1 MAWDRSQDAAQYEA
15 ARLLEQLHERWWV
28 LWGPASRRFF
38 AFHLG
43 PHQVTPLRAV
53 TPQLLDAAIRATERE
68 LRSLR
73 SLRSL

>member
-28 LWGPASRRFF
+28 LWGSASRRFF
-38 AFHLG
+38 AFRLG
-43 PHQVTPLRAV
+43 PHRVPPLSATTPRR
-53 TPQLLDAAIRATERE
+53 LDAAIRTTERE

-73 SLRSL
+73 P

>member
-15 ARLLEQLHERWWV
+15 ARLLEQLHQRWWWV

-43 PHQVTPLRAV
+43 PHRVPPLSAA
-53 TPQLLDAAIRATERE
+53 TPQLLDEAIRATERE

-73 SLRSL
+73 P